1 MHCTSKQ
8 KENLFYFFFYFIS
21 FHFIV
26 LYFILFY
33 FILFHFTLY
42 YFILFYF
49 IYSLTIKLKG
59 YQILMCGIIH
69 LVIATRDMFNLSLF
83 FCTPNKQ
90 FNLPIRANTKII
102 CFYLCSEDDIGSAVL
117 KLTESEQTVVE
128 GSGAAGVAALLGGYL
143 PELRGKR

>member
-1 MHCTSKQ
+1 MSRTQAVSAVKKNNTTVKISQYLRPKIYTWTKQ
-8 KENLFYFFFYFIS
+8 EEDN
-21 FHFIV
+21 
-26 LYFILFY
+26 Y

-83 FCTPNKQ
+83 FA
-90 FNLPIRANTKII
+90 LPTSSST
-102 CFYLCSEDDIGSAVL
+102 CQYE
-117 KLTESEQTVVE
+117 LTQKSYAFT
-128 GSGAAGVAALLGGYL
+128 SVARMTLVQ
-143 PELRGKR
+143 PF

>member
-83 FCTPNKQ
+83 FALPTSSSTCQYELTQKSYAFTSVARMTLVQPFWNWLKVNK
-90 FNLPIRANTKII
+90 PW
-102 CFYLCSEDDIGSAVL
+102 
-117 KLTESEQTVVE
+117 
-128 GSGAAGVAALLGGYL
+128 
-143 PELRGKR
+143 LRGLGRLVSLPC